1 MLGAHLDSVVDG
13 PGINDNGSGVAAL
26 QADINPVL
34 VRSIQVPYPAAAR
47 RLGLEGTV
55 RVLVEIGTDGAVIS
69 DEVYSSSGH
78 RLLDLAAL
86 DAVKKARF
94 LPALKN
100 GRPVIAR
107 ILWPIR
113 FRLTD

>member
-1 MLGAHLDSVVDG
+1 VH
-13 PGINDNGSGVAAL
+13 
-26 QADINPVL
+26 
-34 VRSIQVPYPAAAR
+34 SIQVPYPAAAK
-47 RLGLEGTV
+47 RLGQEGTV
-55 RVLVEIGTDGAVIS
+55 RVLVEIGTDGTVIR

-78 RLLDLAAL
+78 LLLDSAAL

-94 LPALKN
+94 LPALKD

-107 ILWPIR
+107 ILVPIR